1 MPIHARLQT
10 LAAVTRLALPALAMP
25 IFLTGCFCINTGG
38 CAATVPGTRT
48 LSAAHE
54 SAKPVVVR
62 AQNGQIEVVQSAVAT
77 DVSIVADIR
86 ARDQQR
92 LDQVQLIATRD
103 ASGTLSIACEW
114 PGGRPLSN
122 EGASFRI
129 TMPDLASLDAATSN
143 GAITVTGFGG
153 RADLETSNGRI
164 SVTNFSGSVD
174 AETSNGAIELTDISG
189 AVSADTSNG
198 SIRITLSDDTSGPV
212 RAESSNGAIVLKV
225 GKSFAGEIDADTSNG
240 GVTCD
245 VPGATIVRKDR
256 SSGLF
261 RIGTGGG
268 THVLDTSNGSIRIES
283 R

>member
-1 MPIHARLQT
+1 MNRLHT
-10 LAAVTRLALPALAMP
+10 LATVARLALPALAMP
-25 IFLTGCFCINTGG
+25 VFLTGCISVNAGG
-38 CAATVPGTRT
+38 CASTVPGTRT
-48 LSAAHE
+48 ISAVHE
-54 SAKPVVVR
+54 ATKPVVVR
-62 AQNGQIEVVQSAVAT
+62 TQNGQIEVVQSAAAT

-103 ASGTLSIACEW
+103 ASGALSISCQW
-114 PGGRPLSN
+114 PGGKPLSN

-129 TMPDLASLDAATSN
+129 TMPDFANLDAATSN

-153 RADLETSNGRI
+153 SADLDTSNGRI
-164 SVTNFSGSVD
+164 SVTNFAGSVD

-189 AVSADTSNG
+189 AVTADTSNG

-225 GKSFAGEIDADTSNG
+225 GKNFAGEIDADTSNG

-268 THVLDTSNGSIRIES
+268 AHILDTSNGGIRIES